1 MRLGPPKVAFLLGRP
16 DVAFGEAE
24 QIVHAFL
31 ALSDLSSEGIR
42 HPILGLGLIL
52 VHHLTAIKDRLTKAL
67 DRQSWRGV
75 GALHELEEH
84 FELGAAGLPLDR
96 FVEQI

>member
-1 MRLGPPKVAFLLGRP
+1 MGLGPPEVALLLRL
-16 DVAFGEAE
+16 VLAFGKAE

-31 ALSDLSSEGIR
+31 ALSDLSSVEIR
-42 HPILGLGLIL
+42 GLGLIL

-67 DRQSWRGV
+67 DRHCWRGV
-75 GALHELEEH
+75 VTLHELEEH